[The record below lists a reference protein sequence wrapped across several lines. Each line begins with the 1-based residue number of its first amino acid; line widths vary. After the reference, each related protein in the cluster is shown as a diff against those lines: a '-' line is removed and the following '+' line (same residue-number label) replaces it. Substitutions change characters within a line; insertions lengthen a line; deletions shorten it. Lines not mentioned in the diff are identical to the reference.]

1 MFAVLKAK
9 LEEKTVHLDECKSQ
23 FKELK
28 DQMNFK
34 EIALG
39 ESKRNIEHIKIS
51 HNDEIKV
58 PRNKLSI
65 FEPWHEISNN
75 VVFATSKASDQ
86 SAHTHSLIRAFAS
99 RLNIKW
105 VLSYG
110 LNVVK
115 RRLQWLVWVYTCQN
129 TTLLEITSRLIYH
142 NIFKTSHKGLN

>member
-1 MFAVLKAK
+1 MFVVLKAK

-65 FEPWHEISNN
+65 FIIIY
-75 VVFATSKASDQ
+75 FTLKAPRKKC
-86 SAHTHSLIRAFAS
+86 I
-99 RLNIKW
+99 
-105 VLSYG
+105 
-110 LNVVK
+110 
-115 RRLQWLVWVYTCQN
+115 
-129 TTLLEITSRLIYH
+129 
-142 NIFKTSHKGLN
+142 